1 MGIDTPLLN
10 RLADLAASDH
20 RPSGRSLMLGRQKL
34 TFSGKRQDLFDAPL
48 RRAGLTTPI
57 SDLLP
62 PDRYAE
68 PVFKALG
75 FGDIET
81 LDFSDFEGAQ
91 ILQDLNKPV
100 PPALHGQFGFIF
112 DGGTIEHVFNVPQAL
127 TNVFDLLAPGGIF
140 ASANG
145 MNGWWGHG
153 LYQFGA
159 DLVYSFWSRQAGC
172 EVLRCEAVP
181 KLHRHPGLA
190 LPDPAVTGN
199 RLRRLGSRLPEG
211 RVYLYYEVRKS
222 PGATLGDA
230 TLQSD
235 YAVRWKQAAEATDT
249 DEGEEV

>member
-1 MGIDTPLLN
+1 MGIDAPLLN
-10 RLADLAASDH
+10 RLADLAVRDRRAV
-20 RPSGRSLMLGRQKL
+20 RRSLMLGRQTL

-48 RRAGLTTPI
+48 RRAGVEASI
-57 SDLLP
+57 SDLLATG
-62 PDRYAE
+62 RYAE

-100 PPALHGQFGFIF
+100 PPDLQGQFDFIF

-159 DLVYSFWSRQAGC
+159 DLVYSFWARQAGC
-172 EVLRCEAVP
+172 EVIRCEAVP
-181 KLHRHPGLA
+181 KLNRHPGVA
-190 LPDPAVTGN
+190 LPDPALTGN

-211 RVYLYYEVRKS
+211 RVYLYYEVRKT

-235 YAVRWKQAAEATDT
+235 YALRWKRAADT
-249 DEGEEV
+249 SDTEEDEEV